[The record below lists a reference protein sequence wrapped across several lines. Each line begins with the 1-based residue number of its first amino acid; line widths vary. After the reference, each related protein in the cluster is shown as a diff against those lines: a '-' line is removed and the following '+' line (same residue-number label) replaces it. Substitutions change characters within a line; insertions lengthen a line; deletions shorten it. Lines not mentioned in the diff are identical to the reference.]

1 MVVGITEMD
10 RSVATVIKVLAGFQ
24 VRFSSNYK
32 PRVVRAACRSHD
44 WAGQSLF
51 SIGPYLWANYS
62 YPYETTIEITDW
74 LLEAAKDL
82 ARRERTTLRHL
93 VETGLV
99 QVLRDSDATGE
110 FHLRDE
116 SFEGRGLQSAFKA
129 AGWEQIHEAIDLH
142 DDQDSTP

>member
-1 MVVGITEMD
+1 MIGQVKAYFLLAHTYGPT
-10 RSVATVIKVLAGFQ
+10 TVTHMK
-24 VRFSSNYK
+24 
-32 PRVVRAACRSHD
+32 
-44 WAGQSLF
+44 
-51 SIGPYLWANYS
+51 
-62 YPYETTIEITDW
+62 TTIEITDW

-99 QVLRDSDATGE
+99 QVLRDSDATGA

-142 DDQDSTP
+142 DDQDPTP